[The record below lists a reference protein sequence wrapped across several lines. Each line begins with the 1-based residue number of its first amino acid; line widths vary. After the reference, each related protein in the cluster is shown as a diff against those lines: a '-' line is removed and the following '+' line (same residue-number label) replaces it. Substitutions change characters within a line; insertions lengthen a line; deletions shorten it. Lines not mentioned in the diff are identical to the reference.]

1 MVSTKIPPFINQGF
15 RNQCKTPEFQ
25 IYNQL
30 LIIDV
35 AIFRFL
41 LDIGIIIIVNAICA
55 HLVSISC

>member
-25 IYNQL
+25 INNQL

-35 AIFRFL
+35 AIIV
-41 LDIGIIIIVNAICA
+41 DIGIIIIVNAIRT
-55 HLVSISC
+55 HLISISC